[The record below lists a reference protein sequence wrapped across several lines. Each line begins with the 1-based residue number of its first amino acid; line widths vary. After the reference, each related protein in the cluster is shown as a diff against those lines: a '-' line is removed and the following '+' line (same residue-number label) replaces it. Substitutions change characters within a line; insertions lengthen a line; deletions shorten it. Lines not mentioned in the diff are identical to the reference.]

1 MQVVIV
7 AVQALLVLFHK
18 RHLNM
23 DIAISAS
30 TFFFF
35 FFTIPTPLLS
45 QIRPTGQSGASSG
58 QCSLTQQFC
67 PYQGVLTM
75 CKEEQFSG

>member
-35 FFTIPTPLLS
+35 FLPSP
-45 QIRPTGQSGASSG
+45 RPCFLRLGRQDNRERRVVNA
-58 QCSLTQQFC
+58 
-67 PYQGVLTM
+67 V
-75 CKEEQFSG
+75 